1 MIDKYSYFLKVSRLL
16 YFLHLTFNNVQN
28 LNYSYLCILFEAI
41 MKDYKDK
48 IKKVRDIIPAPMS
61 EVLKTLKENDGDVTK
76 SIAIIK
82 QRNIIHICQQ
92 TGCTEQ
98 EAAEEY
104 HTEKYDLNR
113 TISSIREKNYDRN
126 YRLIEGVT
134 RDNVRSVLDWMHTV
148 DKYDF
153 ISALSFDRL
162 DIVINTLS
170 AIPTLTDV
178 ASKIKEAKKA
188 KDIILAGEEHMS
200 NEEFIKQNTILDV
213 HPACI
218 EGSEYYRLKHT
229 IINEETLRHLRNLS

>member
-1 MIDKYSYFLKVSRLL
+1 
-16 YFLHLTFNNVQN
+16 
-28 LNYSYLCILFEAI
+28 

-48 IKKVRDIIPAPMS
+48 IKKVRDAIPAPMS

-82 QRNIIHICQQ
+82 KRNIIHICQQ

-98 EAAEEY
+98 EAIKEY
-104 HTEKYDLNR
+104 NAEKYDLNR
-113 TISSIREKNYDRN
+113 TISSIREKIYDRN
-126 YRLIEGVT
+126 YKPIKGVT
-134 RDNVRSVLDWMHTV
+134 CDNIRSILDWMYTV

-153 ISALSFDRL
+153 ISALSFDKL
-162 DIVINTLS
+162 NIVIDTLS
-170 AIPTLTDV
+170 AIPTLAEV
-178 ASKIKEAKKA
+178 ASKIKEAQKA
-188 KDIILAGEEHMS
+188 KDIILAGEQHMS

-229 IINEETLRHLRNLS
+229 IINEEVLRHLRNLS